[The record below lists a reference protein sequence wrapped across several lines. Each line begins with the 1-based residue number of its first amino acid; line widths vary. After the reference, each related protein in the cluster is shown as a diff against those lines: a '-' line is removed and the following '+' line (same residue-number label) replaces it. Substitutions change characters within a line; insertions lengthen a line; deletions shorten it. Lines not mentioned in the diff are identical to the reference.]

1 MKSYNNS
8 KPADLLFAKS
18 RLILNQKVPNNFNS
32 PSGDQYNWI
41 WLPFSDAKRFIKIR
55 NAEHV
60 KKNMYN
66 TTLITKKM
74 HLRFLKKYNYLQRI
88 DFVLQHE
95 ASGEYIG
102 GMNISLTNYGFEIGK
117 YIGNKKFLGKGLSYL
132 MSISFINYIRKNI
145 KQINKITA
153 ITKLAN
159 YKNINLNF
167 KLGFK
172 IIRLVKKKYWLME
185 LQ

>member
-1 MKSYNNS
+1 MKAYNKFKSN
-8 KPADLLFAKS
+8 DLLFVKS
-18 RLILNQKVPNNFNS
+18 RLILNQKVPKNFSS
-32 PSGDQYNWI
+32 PSGDHYNWI
-41 WLPFSDAKRFIKIR
+41 WLPFSDVKQVIKIR

-60 KKNMYN
+60 KKNMCN
-66 TTLITKKM
+66 TALITRKM
-74 HLRFLKKYNYLQRI
+74 HLRFLKKYNSLQRI
-88 DFVLQHE
+88 DFILQHK

-102 GMNISLTNYGFEIGK
+102 AMNISLTNYGFEIGK

-132 MSISFINYIRKNI
+132 MSISFINYIKKNI

-172 IIRLVKKKYWLME
+172 IIKLVKKKYWLME